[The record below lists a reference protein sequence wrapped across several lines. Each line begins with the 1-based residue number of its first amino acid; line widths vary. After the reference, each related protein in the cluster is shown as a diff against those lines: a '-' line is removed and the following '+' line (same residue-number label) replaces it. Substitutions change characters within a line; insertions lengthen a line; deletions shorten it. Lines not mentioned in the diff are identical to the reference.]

1 MNMVVN
7 GKNCYRISVI
17 VPVYNIE
24 DYITQCIESI
34 IGQTYFNLQIVLVDD
49 GSTDSSGKICDK
61 YAEKDDRIQVI
72 HQANGGLVSARKA
85 GLKVAEGDFIGFV
98 DGDDYIEPNFYETL
112 LNFLIEDQVDFV
124 HTGHIFEKHNV
135 SIKKCQFESG
145 VLDLDKDTTVNLI
158 NNYIFGSN
166 GEQHIDFSTCTKLYK
181 SGFIKKCYDKVP
193 SYQSMGEDL
202 VCICVCLLEGKRA
215 SFHKETLYHYNLRH
229 SSLVNSIDITI
240 FLKMSRLYSNL
251 MDIFDTYNIIDQV
264 RYNLESSTM
273 NSILTSLV
281 RSGKYYDFI
290 NAYVF
295 DRVDLIKDKKIV
307 IYGAGIVGKGYYAQ
321 LCKYA
326 CCTVVGWIDADYKNI
341 KFDYTEVVGV
351 EEIKNMQYDL
361 ILIAVKYREIAEE
374 IRKSLRDMDV
384 PEWKIVWENPRTLI

>member
-229 SSLVNSIDITI
+229 SSLVNSADITI
-240 FLKMSRLYSNL
+240 ILQISRLYNGLLEVFES
-251 MDIFDTYNIIDQV
+251 YNVIDQV
-264 RYNLESSTM
+264 KGSLEKSIISF
-273 NSILTSLV
+273 ILTSLT
-281 RSGKYYDFI
+281 RNGKWNGFI
-290 NAYVF
+290 NAYIF

-307 IYGAGIVGKGYYAQ
+307 IYGTGIVGRGYYAQ
-321 LCKYA
+321 LCKYTS
-326 CCTVVGWIDADYKNI
+326 CTIVGWVDADYKNI
-341 KFDYTEVVGV
+341 HFDYSEVVGV
-351 EEIKNMQYDL
+351 EEIGNMQYDL
-361 ILIAVKYREIAEE
+361 ILIGVKYRDIADEIKEQ
-374 IRKSLRDMDV
+374 LRDMGV
-384 PEWKIVWENPRTLI
+384 PEQKIIWEKPRPLA